1 MKKITFPHLF
11 LNDHYLC
18 VTSLEHPCVPRALRC
33 LNLLQLQRTIF
44 ELHRFTLAT
53 DLNKVVTRSG
63 VWGPHSVREIRFWE
77 THLARLSPTLSFSR
91 SWHKT
96 FFVFRHFT
104 AVCYH
109 RLISLWF
116 SRASNGL
123 EAKWSQDTW
132 TLSPKKISERNA
144 NYFWKNYLLAWRAFG
159 SNYKTRVKT
168 EWMIITYYINILL
181 PRRKFLPLCP
191 KRLVRV
197 PKTVI
202 LDLNVGDVSCPSFH
216 HILSCDTSFKHN
228 FTVDKRM
235 SHNDNLYM
243 YKPPLLSFSSMG
255 CANISWQSWQKWD

>member
-1 MKKITFPHLF
+1 MRPRYFSMFCTTSLSWRSSRFLTWNELVIVLLHSSCLTTTADKAASSSCWIPSSSSKLTWMKKITFPHLF
-11 LNDHYLC
+11 LIDHYLC
-18 VTSLEHPCVPRALRC
+18 VTSLEHTCVPRALRC

-63 VWGPHSVREIRFWE
+63 VWGPHSVRKIRFLE

-123 EAKWSQDTW
+123 EAKWSPDTS
-132 TLSPKKISERNA
+132 TLSLRKISERNA

-168 EWMIITYYINILL
+168 EWVIITYYINILL
-181 PRRKFLPLCP
+181 PRRKFFTSLSQ
-191 KRLVRV
+191 
-197 PKTVI
+197 KT
-202 LDLNVGDVSCPSFH
+202 C
-216 HILSCDTSFKHN
+216 
-228 FTVDKRM
+228 
-235 SHNDNLYM
+235 
-243 YKPPLLSFSSMG
+243 
-255 CANISWQSWQKWD
+255 